1 MNQPV
6 PSAFLL
12 EKYLNDQCTAQEK
25 ELVDKWYASI
35 NGKTDYLDTL
45 SDSEQSH
52 LQEET
57 FEYIQTQIHKRE
69 VKIKTISPNLI
80 WLSGIAAS
88 LLIGIGFY
96 FFSQRAEITT
106 QIASTDTKEQSITD
120 TIYFQ
125 NNEPRMVMHKLPD
138 GSSVWMHADAAIS
151 YPKNFRK
158 DRRNVT
164 FSGEGF
170 FDIAHDKTRPF
181 LIQSGE
187 VRIRVLGT
195 RFNVKARENQKMFEV
210 SVVSGSVSVT
220 APGEKQ
226 SQEIVLKPQQ
236 KAFFEP
242 KMKRLTF
249 VEIPL
254 IQTKKEIFEPVTIVF
269 EETPLASVISQLEQ
283 RFETHIHLVNPA
295 MLSCKLTAD
304 FEQQPLPVILEM
316 LCTSLEASY
325 TMSENTILIDGKSCK

>member
-25 ELVDKWYASI
+25 EVVEKWYASI
-35 NGKTDYLDTL
+35 NGKTDYLDSL
-45 SDSEQSH
+45 SESEQIR
-52 LQEET
+52 LQKET
-57 FEYIQTQIHKRE
+57 FDYIKTQIEKKETRT
-69 VKIKTISPNLI
+69 KTFSPAFI

-88 LLIGIGFY
+88 LLIGLGFY
-96 FFSQRAEITT
+96 FLNQRSENISP
-106 QIASTDTKEQSITD
+106 IAASNIQKEVISD

-151 YPKNFRK
+151 YPKKFQNDKRT
-158 DRRNVT
+158 VT

-187 VRIRVLGT
+187 VKIKVLGT
-195 RFNVKARENQKMFEV
+195 RFNVKAREKQKMLEV

-220 APGEKQ
+220 APGEKNT
-226 SQEIVLKPQQ
+226 QEVILKPQQ

-242 KMKRLTF
+242 KSKRLTF
-249 VEIPL
+249 FEIPS
-254 IQTKKEIFEPVTIVF
+254 QTKKEIFEPVTIVF
-269 EETPLASVISQLEQ
+269 EETRLTSVIQQLEQ
-283 RFETHIHLVNPA
+283 RFETHILLVNPA
-295 MLSCKLTAD
+295 MYNCKLTAD
-304 FEQQPLPVILEM
+304 FEQQSLPVILEM

-325 TMSENTILIDGKSCK
+325 SMSENTILIDGNACK

>member
-25 ELVDKWYASI
+25 ELVEKWYASL
-35 NGKTDYLDTL
+35 NGRTDYLDTL
-45 SDSEQSH
+45 SDAEQIH

-57 FEYIQTQIHKRE
+57 FAYIQTQIKKE
-69 VKIKTISPNLI
+69 NIKTKTLAPVFI

-88 LLIGIGFY
+88 LLIGLGFY
-96 FFSQRAEITT
+96 YHNQHTENVFQTAAME
-106 QIASTDTKEQSITD
+106 TKKESNSD

-125 NNEPRMVMHKLPD
+125 NNEPRMVMYKLPD

-151 YPKNFRK
+151 FPKKFQK
-158 DRRNVT
+158 DKRNVT

-181 LIQSGE
+181 VIQSGE
-187 VRIRVLGT
+187 VKIKVLGT
-195 RFNVKARENQKMFEV
+195 RFNVKAREKQKMLEV

-220 APGEKQ
+220 APGEKTT
-226 SQEIVLKPQQ
+226 QEVILKPQQ

-242 KMKRLTF
+242 KSKRLTF
-249 VEIPL
+249 FEIPS
-254 IQTKKEIFEPVTIVF
+254 QAKKEIFEPVTIVF
-269 EETPLASVISQLEQ
+269 EETRLTSVIKQLEQ
-283 RFETHIHLVNPA
+283 RFDTHILLVNPD
-295 MLSCKLTAD
+295 MNRCKLTAD
-304 FEQQPLPVILEM
+304 FEQQSLPVILEM

-325 TMSENTILIDGKSCK
+325 TMSENTILIDGKACK

>member
-1 MNQPV
+1 MSQPA

-25 ELVDKWYASI
+25 ELVEKWYASI

-45 SDSEQSH
+45 SDAEQLH

-57 FEYIQTQIHKRE
+57 FAYIKTQIDKKE
-69 VKIKTISPNLI
+69 TKTRPISPTFI
-80 WLSGIAAS
+80 WLSGVAAS
-88 LLIGIGFY
+88 LLIGLGFY
-96 FFSQRAEITT
+96 FLNQRQESLS
-106 QIASTDTKEQSITD
+106 QIAAIDTKHESVSD
-120 TIYFQ
+120 TIYFE

-138 GSSVWMHADAAIS
+138 GSFVWMHADAAIS
-151 YPKNFRK
+151 YPRK
-158 DRRNVT
+158 FQKDKRTVT

-187 VRIRVLGT
+187 VKIKVLGT
-195 RFNVKARENQKMFEV
+195 RFNVKTLEKQKMLEV

-220 APGEKQ
+220 APGEK
-226 SQEIVLKPQQ
+226 STQEVILKPQQ

-242 KMKRLTF
+242 KSKRLTF
-249 VEIPL
+249 FEISN
-254 IQTKKEIFEPVTIVF
+254 QTKKEIFEPVTIVF
-269 EETPLASVISQLEQ
+269 EETQLPSVIQQLEQ
-283 RFETHIHLVNPA
+283 RFDTHILLVNPD
-295 MLSCKLTAD
+295 MNRCKLTAD
-304 FEQQPLPVILEM
+304 FEQQSLPVILEM

-325 TMSENTILIDGKSCK
+325 TMSENTILIDGKACK

>member
-12 EKYLNDQCTAQEK
+12 EKYLNEQCNAQEK
-25 ELVDKWYASI
+25 ELVEKWYASI
-35 NGKTDYLDTL
+35 NGKTDYLDSL
-45 SDSEQSH
+45 SESEQIH
-52 LQEET
+52 LQQET
-57 FEYIQTQIHKRE
+57 FDYIKTQIQKKE
-69 VKIKTISPNLI
+69 VKIKTISTNFI

-88 LLIGIGFY
+88 LILVAGFY
-96 FFSQRAEITT
+96 FLNQRTENVFQTATV
-106 QIASTDTKEQSITD
+106 DTKKESVSD

-138 GSSVWMHADAAIS
+138 GSSVWMHADAVIS
-151 YPKNFRK
+151 YPRNFQK
-158 DRRNVT
+158 DKRTVT

-187 VRIRVLGT
+187 VKIKVLGT
-195 RFNVKARENQKMFEV
+195 RFNVKALEKQKMLEV

-220 APGEKQ
+220 APGKKTT
-226 SQEIVLKPQQ
+226 QEVILKPQQ

-242 KMKRLTF
+242 KSKRLTF
-249 VEIPL
+249 FEIPD
-254 IQTKKEIFEPVTIVF
+254 QTKKEIFEPVTIVF
-269 EETPLASVISQLEQ
+269 EETQLNSVIQQLEQ
-283 RFETHIHLVNPA
+283 HFDTHILLVNPD
-295 MLSCKLTAD
+295 MNRCKLTAD
-304 FEQQPLPVILEM
+304 FEQQSLPVILEM

-325 TMSENTILIDGKSCK
+325 SMSENTILIDGKACK